1 MQLFKGVLFPS
12 GWKCKSRDTNPSSK
26 SRRSWEV
33 RKWRQKEVLWDM
45 NMNIKDKESWVENEM
60 KSWMMTKTEMKRL
73 HIKLHDYYL
82 TWQWHDDRLLFYVFM
97 CACFHLDPL
106 SLRGV
111 GQLVHAAL
119 DVVQPGQQVM
129 WLPPVLVPL
138 GSDGQ
143 RLPVPQQ
150 TQVLHIHTYKYTHR
164 SVSEY
169 TVTCHE
175 TSLPSNLTFKHEV

>member
-1 MQLFKGVLFPS
+1 MFSRCALPEWMKMQKPWHQPFVQK
-12 GWKCKSRDTNPSSK
+12 
-26 SRRSWEV
+26 WEKMRGKKTKTERGFV
-33 RKWRQKEVLWDM
+33 GHEH
-45 NMNIKDKESWVENEM
+45 IKDKERWVESEM
-60 KSWMMTKTEMKRL
+60 KSWMMKKTEMKKL

-97 CACFHLDPL
+97 CAFYHLDPL

-138 GSDGQ
+138 GSNGQ

-150 TQVLHIHTYKYTHR
+150 TQVL
-164 SVSEY
+164 
-169 TVTCHE
+169 
-175 TSLPSNLTFKHEV
+175 

>member
-1 MQLFKGVLFPS
+1 MCV
-12 GWKCKSRDTNPSSK
+12 
-26 SRRSWEV
+26 
-33 RKWRQKEVLWDM
+33 
-45 NMNIKDKESWVENEM
+45 
-60 KSWMMTKTEMKRL
+60 
-73 HIKLHDYYL
+73 
-82 TWQWHDDRLLFYVFM
+82 FY
-97 CACFHLDPL
+97 HLDPL

-150 TQVLHIHTYKYTHR
+150 TQVLHVHTHKHAHR
-164 SVSEY
+164 NVSEF
-169 TVTCHE
+169 TETRHD
-175 TSLPSNLTFKHEV
+175 TSLPLNLTFECKVQASRSSLA